1 MHTNMSLILMFRR
14 SMLTGLRRVLNL
26 QKRMRT
32 IKLFRKPKNKI
43 NPRKTATTVC
53 PFRDSPALGSTG
65 SVGAPK
71 LRLYVQVWFISDFA
85 TARWG
90 QRHQAPYAEVLWQF
104 HRSIPHYRSNHF
116 RILAIFT
123 QLRNIFL
130 HYLSVVRSAWSSRA
144 WKPSIDLKFI
154 FIFKKLDHVRW
165 TFLTLRLEG
174 VFRGC
179 FNMASFRANGKP
191 SYQWQLLLFLLITC
205 ISGKKKKEREK
216 MNHRIIES

>member
-144 WKPSIDLKFI
+144 WKPSSDLKFI

-179 FNMASFRANGKP
+179 FNMAPFRANGKP
-191 SYQWQLLLFLLITC
+191 SY
-205 ISGKKKKEREK
+205 
-216 MNHRIIES
+216 